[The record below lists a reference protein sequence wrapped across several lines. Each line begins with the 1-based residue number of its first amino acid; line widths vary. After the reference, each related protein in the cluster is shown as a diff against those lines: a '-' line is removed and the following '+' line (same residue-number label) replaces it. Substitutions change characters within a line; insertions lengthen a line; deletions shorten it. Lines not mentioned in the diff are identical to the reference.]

1 MWISLDIFAV
11 TSVILKFTW
20 YDWLGPGE
28 MYMTADG
35 QAGSVPLVPAQ
46 AVAAAADL

>member
-1 MWISLDIFAV
+1 MWISLGIFAV

-28 MYMTADG
+28 MYMTADR
-35 QAGSVPLVPAQ
+35 QAGSVPPVPAQ